1 MNYTNLKEAV
11 AAVIKTNGNQEITG
25 AVLQNVLSTIITTM
39 GTGRTFVGVATPT
52 TKAINPL
59 PDGNVFYL
67 TSGSGYYVDFNVT
80 VPVGKLCAL
89 QNNATAWELVI
100 ITESASG
107 LNNELRELQ
116 SLIQFTER
124 MYAGVNRFN
133 KDAIVY
139 NELLSRNG
147 SIPVGIAITNGYVR
161 TSYIPVVE
169 KGEQIV
175 ISWNGGQT
183 PFNLTF
189 FDADMN
195 VITDGFIQSLS
206 NGQVITP
213 PENAAFYVMNIKTM
227 AETSILTNNL
237 KIEKGNVVTPYTP
250 YLVGNKF
257 IDNLLI
263 KELDILKQKNEII
276 LMERIMTGVNRFNKD
291 AIVMDEIF
299 SRDGMTPVGIQ
310 PLPNYGRSEVMPIID
325 NNPFVISFNTSSYPS
340 NLTFFDADMNV
351 ITDGFIQS
359 LSNGQVITPP
369 ENAAFYGLNVKNPST
384 SIFETL
390 KIEKGNVVT
399 PYTPYLV
406 GNNTNNGNY
415 GEGIEVKISGN
426 DLYVALPY
434 NNEKLQVHKCSI
446 FKSSHGNNNF
456 NFERVYFVNK
466 GTDISVQGTVF
477 KICTDD
483 ISPIQLYGSGRG
495 FFCGN
500 HGFDH
505 YAIANVPNHGKT
517 NANLGEYLTDSDGTK
532 FYIVNIIDDN
542 KIGLLSANLGTIDN
556 WNFKNVNSDLSD
568 GILTIPFASIS
579 PNNQLHPSTK
589 NLTKKL
595 YLDGTYIAN
604 DGLYSGKSLVVI
616 DEYYGVNAPIV
627 LQYVINNHVQWEDAT
642 IAVDDPY
649 VTLRNTFV
657 FDKKGIIG
665 TNAVYTNYG
674 FGESRYGGI
683 SFDPLERYTG
693 GNLKIYMPK
702 VLPFESSGIELDFA
716 KGQLANTNFPEW
728 YYIASDKWVP
738 GFMPDR
744 FANILYKA
752 DNNTIELVGA
762 SGILQVGS
770 GKNEERINNVNDAM
784 VINLYR
790 KSYSRTWDSKI
801 NISAGQYFQSAWYR
815 QFRDAATF
823 NNKYCYSDYI
833 FGGELHVIV
842 DYQEFIGDD
851 IINMDNDFFG
861 KNVVVYEKTDNINV
875 HDTFL
880 TANGIRISKTNN
892 DTGFIHLIVKNN

>member
-183 PFNLTF
+183 PF
-189 FDADMN
+189 
-195 VITDGFIQSLS
+195 
-206 NGQVITP
+206 
-213 PENAAFYVMNIKTM
+213 
-227 AETSILTNNL
+227 
-237 KIEKGNVVTPYTP
+237 
-250 YLVGNKF
+250 
-257 IDNLLI
+257 
-263 KELDILKQKNEII
+263 
-276 LMERIMTGVNRFNKD
+276 
-291 AIVMDEIF
+291 
-299 SRDGMTPVGIQ
+299 
-310 PLPNYGRSEVMPIID
+310 
-325 NNPFVISFNTSSYPS
+325 

>member
-1 MNYTNLKEAV
+1 M
-11 AAVIKTNGNQEITG
+11 
-25 AVLQNVLSTIITTM
+25 
-39 GTGRTFVGVATPT
+39 
-52 TKAINPL
+52 
-59 PDGNVFYL
+59 
-67 TSGSGYYVDFNVT
+67 
-80 VPVGKLCAL
+80 
-89 QNNATAWELVI
+89 
-100 ITESASG
+100 
-107 LNNELRELQ
+107 
-116 SLIQFTER
+116 
-124 MYAGVNRFN
+124 
-133 KDAIVY
+133 
-139 NELLSRNG
+139 
-147 SIPVGIAITNGYVR
+147 
-161 TSYIPVVE
+161 
-169 KGEQIV
+169 
-175 ISWNGGQT
+175 
-183 PFNLTF
+183 
-189 FDADMN
+189 
-195 VITDGFIQSLS
+195 
-206 NGQVITP
+206 
-213 PENAAFYVMNIKTM
+213 
-227 AETSILTNNL
+227 
-237 KIEKGNVVTPYTP
+237 
-250 YLVGNKF
+250 
-257 IDNLLI
+257 
-263 KELDILKQKNEII
+263 
-276 LMERIMTGVNRFNKD
+276 
-291 AIVMDEIF
+291 
-299 SRDGMTPVGIQ
+299 
-310 PLPNYGRSEVMPIID
+310 
-325 NNPFVISFNTSSYPS
+325 
-340 NLTFFDADMNV
+340 
-351 ITDGFIQS
+351 
-359 LSNGQVITPP
+359 
-369 ENAAFYGLNVKNPST
+369 
-384 SIFETL
+384 
-390 KIEKGNVVT
+390 
-399 PYTPYLV
+399 
-406 GNNTNNGNY
+406 
-415 GEGIEVKISGN
+415 
-426 DLYVALPY
+426 
-434 NNEKLQVHKCSI
+434 
-446 FKSSHGNNNF
+446 
-456 NFERVYFVNK
+456 
-466 GTDISVQGTVF
+466 
-477 KICTDD
+477 
-483 ISPIQLYGSGRG
+483 
-495 FFCGN
+495 
-500 HGFDH
+500 
-505 YAIANVPNHGKT
+505 
-517 NANLGEYLTDSDGTK
+517 
-532 FYIVNIIDDN
+532 
-542 KIGLLSANLGTIDN
+542 
-556 WNFKNVNSDLSD
+556 NSDLSD